1 MRVQACS
8 SSSQHLSIGNGLSV
22 HLERG
27 VGLEAS
33 YHCET
38 DFTGGSEAF
47 EGRAQY

>member
-1 MRVQACS
+1 MRVQARS
-8 SSSQHLSIGNGLSV
+8 SSSQHLPVGNGLPV

-38 DFTGGSEAF
+38 NFTGGSGAIEA
-47 EGRAQY
+47 